1 MIAFLDC
8 DEIIRCHEIFEYY
21 GKIYML
27 LDYMNGES
35 LNKLVSSERR
45 NFSEKSCKYILYKVA
60 LGLNKMHANQVL
72 HRDVKSDN
80 ILIND

>member
-1 MIAFLDC
+1 
-8 DEIIRCHEIFEYY
+8 
-21 GKIYML
+21 ML

-35 LNKLVSSERR
+35 LNKLVSSDRR

-80 ILIND
+80 ILINDQGDIKIADLGTSVFLYDEK